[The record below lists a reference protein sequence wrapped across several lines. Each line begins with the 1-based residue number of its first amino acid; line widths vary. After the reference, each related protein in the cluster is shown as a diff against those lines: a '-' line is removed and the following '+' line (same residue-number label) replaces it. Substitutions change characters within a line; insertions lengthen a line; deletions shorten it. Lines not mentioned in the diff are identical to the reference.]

1 MILHLVSSALPL
13 NSAQAGIVQPED
25 GMVFLADGV
34 LSLLNPDN
42 KNLATLP
49 PSTQLYVIDDDIET
63 RGLSRTL
70 FSELS
75 ISIDTLPTNVP
86 PISTPPTNAPLTT
99 PKIIT
104 YTEFVELT
112 LHYNQTLSW

>member
-1 MILHLVSSALPL
+1 MILHLISSALPL
-13 NSAQAGIVQPED
+13 NSAQAGIVQADD

-49 PSTQLYVIDDDIET
+49 PSTQLYVIEDDIET

-70 FSELS
+70 FSELQ
-75 ISIDTLPTNVP
+75 INTQPTNVP
-86 PISTPPTNAPLTT
+86 PISTPPTNALLNT

>member
-1 MILHLVSSALPL
+1 MILHLISSALPL
-13 NSAQAGIVQPED
+13 NSAQAGIVQPDD

-42 KNLATLP
+42 KNLATLSS
-49 PSTQLYVIDDDIET
+49 STQLYVIEDDIET
-63 RGLSRTL
+63 RGFSRKL
-70 FSELS
+70 FSELK
-75 ISIDTLPTNVP
+75 INTLPT
-86 PISTPPTNAPLTT
+86 AP

>member
-1 MILHLVSSALPL
+1 MILHLISSALPL
-13 NSAQAGIVQPED
+13 NSAQAGIVQPDD
-25 GMVFLADGV
+25 GIVFLADGV

-49 PSTQLYVIDDDIET
+49 PSTQLYVIEDDIET
-63 RGLSRTL
+63 RGFARKL
-70 FSELS
+70 FSELK
-75 ISIDTLPTNVP
+75 INTLPTA
-86 PISTPPTNAPLTT
+86 PPT
-99 PKIIT
+99 IIT

>member
-1 MILHLVSSALPL
+1 MILHLISSAVPL

-25 GMVFLADGV
+25 GVVFLADGV
-34 LSLLNPDN
+34 LSLRNPDN

-49 PSTQLYVIDDDIET
+49 PSSKLYVIEDDIET
-63 RGLSRTL
+63 KGLSRNF
-70 FSELS
+70 FSELR
-75 ISIDTLPTNVP
+75 IDTL
-86 PISTPPTNAPLTT
+86 PLTT

>member
-1 MILHLVSSALPL
+1 MILHLISSALPL
-13 NSAQAGIVQPED
+13 DRAQAGIVQPGD

-34 LSLLNPDN
+34 LSLLNTDN

-49 PSTQLYVIDDDIET
+49 PSTRLYAIEDDMET
-63 RGLSRTL
+63 RGLSNQATQ
-70 FSELS
+70 FSA
-75 ISIDTLPTNVP
+75 LPNQ
-86 PISTPPTNAPLTT
+86 

-112 LHYNQTLSW
+112 LQYNQTLSW

>member
-1 MILHLVSSALPL
+1 MILHLISSALPL
-13 NSAQAGIVQPED
+13 NSAQAGIVQPDD
-25 GMVFLADGV
+25 GMIFLADGV

-49 PSTQLYVIDDDIET
+49 PSTQLYVIEDDIET
-63 RGLSRTL
+63 RGFSRNL

-75 ISIDTLPTNVP
+75 ISINTQPLN
-86 PISTPPTNAPLTT
+86 TPPTNALLTT
-99 PKIIT
+99 PNIIT

>member
-1 MILHLVSSALPL
+1 MILHLISSALPL
-13 NSAQAGIVQPED
+13 NSAQTGIVQPDD
-25 GMVFLADGV
+25 GMLFLADGV

-42 KNLATLP
+42 KNLTTLP
-49 PSTQLYVIDDDIET
+49 PSTQLYVIEDDIET

-75 ISIDTLPTNVP
+75 LSVNTQPLN
-86 PISTPPTNAPLTT
+86 TPPTNALLTA

-104 YTEFVELT
+104 YSEFVELT
-112 LHYNQTLSW
+112 LQYSKTLSW